1 MGYKKEKL
9 TNRFFDLSDVKEAQ
23 NGFIKYMKS
32 LPNTFE
38 VNGINISEKITP
50 DTSSKELMNIF
61 DCYNKLLADYKK
73 RLNNT
78 FDKKSFIEIE
88 MQEIPSI
95 ENSSLSNDLEVFEK
109 PDWSKI
115 VRVSW
120 EKQTELLMQLVIQ
133 DLRSGYNRKLIEY
146 AIYLI
151 GEKTKN
157 DDYEFNL
164 NMTYQIGLSAAYA
177 AIELLNNP
185 LK

>member
-1 MGYKKEKL
+1 M
-9 TNRFFDLSDVKEAQ
+9 
-23 NGFIKYMKS
+23 
-32 LPNTFE
+32 
-38 VNGINISEKITP
+38 
-50 DTSSKELMNIF
+50 
-61 DCYNKLLADYKK
+61 
-73 RLNNT
+73 
-78 FDKKSFIEIE
+78 
-88 MQEIPSI
+88 
-95 ENSSLSNDLEVFEK
+95 FEK
-109 PDWSKI
+109 PDGSKI